1 MSVAIRPARVDDV
14 PAILAIYNEAVAN
27 TTASW
32 DHDPVTLKRRLE
44 RFEASRANGWAITV
58 ADEDGRVL
66 GYGSWGPFRSQ
77 TGFAQTMEHSVYVDA
92 AARGRGVGRLL
103 VQAIIETAR
112 AAGVHALVGCLDATN
127 DVSLRLHESLGF
139 VEVGRLPQVGAKFGR
154 WLDLA
159 FLELLLDDAAAPGD
173 GAQEP
178 GR

>member
-1 MSVAIRPARVDDV
+1 MSVTVRPATVEDV

-32 DHDPVTLKRRLE
+32 DYDPVTLEHRLE
-44 RFEASRANGWAITV
+44 RFEVARTNGWATTV

-77 TGFAQTMEHSVYVDA
+77 MGLAQTMEHSVYVDA

-103 VQAIIETAR
+103 LRAIIDTAR

-127 DVSLRLHESLGF
+127 EVSLRLHQSFGF
-139 VEVGRLPQVGAKFGR
+139 VEVGCLPQVGAKFGR

-159 FLELLLDDAAAPGD
+159 FLELLLDDADAPGD
-173 GAQEP
+173 GSGEP
-178 GR
+178 AR